1 MSNKNISFV
10 SSFSPN
16 GFVEYG
22 KKFIESFDSDNIN
35 LFIGVEDDPSNY
47 PKKKNIFYFRLS
59 LDIQVFLQSELN
71 NFPDSVKNDYRFQA
85 SKFCQKVLAINN
97 DILPKEGY
105 RIWIDAD
112 VLFLKK
118 MTQQNML
125 AIVEGFDITYLG
137 RSSWHHSESGFVAF
151 FLNDN
156 GKSFIRRWLWYF
168 DSGRVFSLAEW
179 HDAYVFDVVRREFNG
194 LTENNLSKGVHGL
207 NVWPSTELSKYM
219 THFKGNSKNNLST

>member
-22 KKFIESFDSDNIN
+22 KKFIESFDSDDIN

-47 PKKKNIFYFRLS
+47 PQRKNIIYFKLS
-59 LDIQVFLQSELN
+59 SDVQDFLQSELV

-97 DILPKEGY
+97 DILPTEGY

-118 MTQQNML
+118 
-125 AIVEGFDITYLG
+125 
-137 RSSWHHSESGFVAF
+137 
-151 FLNDN
+151 NDTT
-156 GKSFIRRWLWYF
+156 
-168 DSGRVFSLAEW
+168 E
-179 HDAYVFDVVRREFNG
+179 YVGYR
-194 LTENNLSKGVHGL
+194 
-207 NVWPSTELSKYM
+207 
-219 THFKGNSKNNLST
+219 